1 MLCKHTITTYE
12 ELIPYVY
19 MYAHTQYY
27 FLLSGKCISVFF
39 NNLSY
44 KNGMRYWN
52 PGLRL
57 WSQIDQECNEK

>member
-19 MYAHTQYY
+19 MYAYTQYY
-27 FLLSGKCISVFF
+27 FLLSGKYISALF

-44 KNGMRYWN
+44 KKWYAVLESRTG
-52 PGLRL
+52 L